1 MDVIKGKPERDPF
14 GNGIVLYLECA
25 GGFIN
30 LFMIKSIHGKNYT
43 H

>member
-14 GNGIVLYLECA
+14 GNGIVLYLECG

-30 LFMIKSIHGKNYT
+30 LFMKKKLQEKLK
-43 H
+43 